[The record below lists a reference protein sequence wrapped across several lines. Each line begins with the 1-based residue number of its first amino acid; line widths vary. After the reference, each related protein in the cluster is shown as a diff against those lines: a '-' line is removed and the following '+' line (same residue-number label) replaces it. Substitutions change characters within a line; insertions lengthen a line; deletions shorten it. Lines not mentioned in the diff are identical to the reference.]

1 MSRIKTQIFYII
13 IIAISSFLSFK
24 SQVEINENGEKKIKF
39 RKIFFLLSF
48 LISWF
53 VISFTNIGSDYK
65 NYYYIIDKLTWS
77 NYNIFSSEEPGMNL
91 VFLIIREIVNNTDV
105 TIFIIKTIT
114 IVIIFYTFYIMKEK
128 LRVGYAVL
136 SYLLLVYLSSFYLI
150 TIALAASIV
159 YLAFDLNVYKDK
171 KILPI
176 ILILIAAQLHNSAYI
191 VLPMYAILL
200 FFHNNKQTKL
210 KKALICIIYM
220 ITILL
225 SSFIFEYFSTYVK
238 GFHYNNYKTNNFS
251 GTGVMI
257 IFMYLPLLLL
267 YCYIKRYNKNEKMNS
282 AFFVF
287 VLTSIMFKILSYRF
301 RVIERM
307 EYYILPLFSNIIP
320 TIIFENNLDKVESN
334 KKLTVTK
341 IFLFF
346 ILYLIFRGT
355 LVFLERTTSIS
366 GVGIYNFFN
375 PFIGE

>member
-1 MSRIKTQIFYII
+1 MSRIQTQIFYII
-13 IIAISSFLSFK
+13 IIAISSFFAFK
-24 SQVEINENGEKKIKF
+24 SQIEIDEKGEKKIKF

-53 VISFTNIGSDYK
+53 IISFTNIGSDYE
-65 NYYYIIDKLTWS
+65 NYYYIIDRLTWS

-91 VFLIIREIVNNTDV
+91 VFLIIREIVHNTDV

-114 IVIIFYTFYIMKEK
+114 IAIIFYTFYIIKEK
-128 LRVGYAVL
+128 LKVGYAVL

-150 TIALAASIV
+150 TISLAASIV
-159 YLAFDLNVYKDK
+159 YLAIDLKVYKDK

-191 VLPMYAILL
+191 VLPMYMMILI
-200 FFHNNKQTKL
+200 FYNNKQVKL
-210 KKALICIIYM
+210 KKILICIIYI

-225 SSFIFEYFSTYVK
+225 SGFIFNYFSTSVK
-238 GFHYNNYKTNNFS
+238 GFHYNNYGTNDFS
-251 GTGVMI
+251 GTGIMV

-267 YCYIKRYNKNEKMNS
+267 YCYIKKYNKNGKMNS
-282 AFFVF
+282 AFFVLA
-287 VLTSIMFKILSYRF
+287 LTSCMFKILSYRF

-320 TIIFENNLDKVESN
+320 TIIFENNLDKVKDN
-334 KKLTVTK
+334 KKLTVTR

-346 ILYLIFRGT
+346 ILYLLFRGS
-355 LVFLERTTSIS
+355 LVFFERTTSIS

-375 PFIGE
+375 PFVG

>member
-1 MSRIKTQIFYII
+1 MSRIQTQIFYII
-13 IIAISSFLSFK
+13 IIAISSFFAFK
-24 SQVEINENGEKKIKF
+24 SHIEIDEKGEKKIKF

-48 LISWF
+48 LISW
-53 VISFTNIGSDYK
+53 VIISFTNIGSDYE
-65 NYYYIIDKLTWS
+65 NYYYIIDRLTWS

-91 VFLIIREIVNNTDV
+91 VFLIIREIVHNTDV

-114 IVIIFYTFYIMKEK
+114 IAIIFYTFYIIKEK
-128 LRVGYAVL
+128 LKVGYAVL

-150 TIALAASIV
+150 TISLAASIV
-159 YLAFDLNVYKDK
+159 YLAIDLKVYKDK

-191 VLPMYAILL
+191 VLPMYMMILI
-200 FFHNNKQTKL
+200 FYNNKQVKL
-210 KKALICIIYM
+210 KKILICIIYI

-225 SSFIFEYFSTYVK
+225 SGFIFNYFSTSVK
-238 GFHYNNYKTNNFS
+238 GFHYNNYGTNDFS
-251 GTGVMI
+251 GTGIMV

-267 YCYIKRYNKNEKMNS
+267 YCYIKKYNKNEKMNS
-282 AFFVF
+282 AFFVLA
-287 VLTSIMFKILSYRF
+287 LTSCMFKILSYRF

-320 TIIFENNLDKVESN
+320 TIIFENNLDKVKDN
-334 KKLTVTK
+334 KKLTVTR

-346 ILYLIFRGT
+346 ILYLLFRGS
-355 LVFLERTTSIS
+355 LVFFERTTSIS

-375 PFIGE
+375 PFVG

>member
-1 MSRIKTQIFYII
+1 MSRIQTQIFYII
-13 IIAISSFLSFK
+13 IIAISSFFAFK
-24 SQVEINENGEKKIKF
+24 SQIEIDEKGEKKIKF

-53 VISFTNIGSDYK
+53 IISFTNIGSDYE
-65 NYYYIIDKLTWS
+65 NYYYIIDRLTWS

-91 VFLIIREIVNNTDV
+91 VFLIIREIVHNTDV

-114 IVIIFYTFYIMKEK
+114 IAIIFYTFYIIKEK
-128 LRVGYAVL
+128 LKVGYAVL

-150 TIALAASIV
+150 TISLAASIV
-159 YLAFDLNVYKDK
+159 YLAIDLKVYKDK

-191 VLPMYAILL
+191 VLPMYMMILI
-200 FFHNNKQTKL
+200 FYNNKQVKL
-210 KKALICIIYM
+210 KKILICIIYI

-225 SSFIFEYFSTYVK
+225 SGFIFNYFSTSVK
-238 GFHYNNYKTNNFS
+238 GFHYNNYGTNDFS
-251 GTGVMI
+251 GTGIMV

-267 YCYIKRYNKNEKMNS
+267 YCYIKKYNKNEKMNS
-282 AFFVF
+282 AFFVLA
-287 VLTSIMFKILSYRF
+287 LTSCMFKILSYRF

-320 TIIFENNLDKVESN
+320 TIIFENNLDKVKDN
-334 KKLTVTK
+334 KKLTVTR

-346 ILYLIFRGT
+346 ILYLLFRGS
-355 LVFLERTTSIS
+355 LVFFERTTSIS

-375 PFIGE
+375 PFVG

>member
-1 MSRIKTQIFYII
+1 MSRIQTQIFYII
-13 IIAISSFLSFK
+13 IIAISSFFAFK
-24 SQVEINENGEKKIKF
+24 SHIEIDEKGEKKIKF

-53 VISFTNIGSDYK
+53 IISFTNIGSDYE
-65 NYYYIIDKLTWS
+65 NYYYIIDRLTWS

-91 VFLIIREIVNNTDV
+91 VFLIIREIVHNTDV

-114 IVIIFYTFYIMKEK
+114 IAIIFYTFYIIKEK
-128 LRVGYAVL
+128 LKVGYAVL

-150 TIALAASIV
+150 TISLAASIV
-159 YLAFDLNVYKDK
+159 YLAIDLKVYKDK

-191 VLPMYAILL
+191 VLPMYMMILI
-200 FFHNNKQTKL
+200 FYNNKQVKL
-210 KKALICIIYM
+210 KKILICIIYI

-225 SSFIFEYFSTYVK
+225 SGFIFNYFSTSVK
-238 GFHYNNYKTNNFS
+238 GFHYNNYGTNDFS
-251 GTGVMI
+251 GTGIMV

-267 YCYIKRYNKNEKMNS
+267 YCYIKKYNKNEKMNS
-282 AFFVF
+282 AFFVLA
-287 VLTSIMFKILSYRF
+287 LTSCMFKILSYRF

-320 TIIFENNLDKVESN
+320 TIIFENNLDKVKDN
-334 KKLTVTK
+334 KKLTVTR

-346 ILYLIFRGT
+346 ILYLLFRGS
-355 LVFLERTTSIS
+355 LVFFERTTSIS

-375 PFIGE
+375 PFVG